1 MSTLHT
7 QQRPSPKQPF
17 PQSSQCT
24 QPVQCAVHVDLDEV
38 LSDLTLAHELEL
50 SSKEAE
56 DEANHLST
64 EHLEEGKWVKVT
76 VAQTIPFLLLCVIL
90 EKM

>member
-1 MSTLHT
+1 M
-7 QQRPSPKQPF
+7 
-17 PQSSQCT
+17 
-24 QPVQCAVHVDLDEV
+24 HVDLDEV